1 MEPSDRLRRYE
12 FIHLY
17 SYASS
22 VSNNGTAHDGL
33 SRRRLGVA
41 ENRAAPPLVQA
52 PNVPSSSVRFLSSTA
67 HQLPLAMPG
76 DVKEIR

>member
-22 VSNNGTAHDGL
+22 VSNGTAHDGL

-52 PNVPSSSVRFLSSTA
+52 PNVPSSSVRLLSSTA

-76 DVKEIR
+76 NVKEIR